1 LEEKADAEKQGKL
14 GLRASPHC
22 IMTNSRPL
30 TIAVGMSGGV
40 DSTMAACLLKRQ
52 GFDVVGVT
60 MQIWDGS
67 VDIPAGER
75 RSGCYGPGEAQDLEE
90 LRALTTRLGIRHV
103 TVPLAKEYTRWVLD
117 YFRREYL
124 AGRTPNPCV
133 MCNWKLKFGLLLD
146 KARAAGLVFDRFATG
161 HYVRVACDAAPA
173 CDAAQARYVLKRG
186 LDIKK
191 DQSYFLYHLSRDQ
204 LRNLVFPLGELKKN
218 AVKALARELGL
229 ANLAERQES
238 QDFIECKHYGALFKA
253 DNIRP
258 GAIVDRAGRVL
269 GEHKGIIYYTV
280 GQRKGLGLG
289 GTNEPLYVIRIDGS
303 ANTVAVGPY
312 EDLFADRLRAADMN
326 WIACDAPRA
335 PLRVKAKIRQQHK
348 AADAIVTPDDPDGR
362 AVTVVFDQP
371 QISIAPGQAV
381 VFYRDDLVLG
391 GGTIIR

>member
-1 LEEKADAEKQGKL
+1 
-14 GLRASPHC
+14 
-22 IMTNSRPL
+22 
-30 TIAVGMSGGV
+30 MSGGV

-67 VDIPAGER
+67 VVIPAEER

-103 TVPLAKEYTRWVLD
+103 IIPLATEYRQWVLD

-161 HYVRVACDAAPA
+161 HYVRVECNTAPA
-173 CDAAQARYVLKRG
+173 CNAAPARYVLKRG
-186 LDIKK
+186 LDTEK
-191 DQSYFLYHLSRDQ
+191 DQSYFLYHLTQDQ
-204 LRNLVFPLGELKKN
+204 LRNLMFPLGALKKT

-229 ANLAERQES
+229 EHLAERPES
-238 QDFIECKHYGALFKA
+238 QDFIECKHYGALFNA
-253 DNIRP
+253 DSIRP
-258 GAIVDRAGRVL
+258 GPIVDRAGRVL
-269 GEHKGIIYYTV
+269 GEHKGIIYYTI

-289 GTNEPLYVIRIDGS
+289 GTKAPLYVVRIDGS
-303 ANTVAVGPY
+303 ANTITVAPY
-312 EDLFADRLRAADMN
+312 EDLFADRLRAADVN
-326 WIACDAPRA
+326 WIAFDVLRAPVRMRT

-348 AADAIVTPDDPDGR
+348 EADAIVTPNDPDGH

-371 QISIAPGQAV
+371 QMAIAPGQAV
-381 VFYRDDLVLG
+381 VFYQDDLVLG
-391 GGTIIR
+391 GGTITC